1 MLIASWKQAMVRFP
15 RFHDEKGVAQMPSS
29 SDTSERWFHPLIAQP
44 QLTRR
49 RLVLLSSGL
58 VTLGAGLTIAGAQTP
73 ASPAP
78 FADQLTGDEDAV
90 LLLRE
95 AAAAMAALDSFR
107 FAIETVRGQSTI
119 FQGLSVETIE
129 GSVRRPLDFTA
140 TVSVNVPFGSLDVTA
155 VGLDGSAWVQDP
167 LTEGEWIALEG
178 GENIVALINPDTL
191 ILASVGL
198 VQEATIDGNE
208 RVDGVET
215 TVIAGVVNFF
225 ETAGQLGGDEVML
238 PTEMTAE
245 PLPVLLWIDAEK
257 RLLEIE
263 VLGPI
268 LTSESDDVIRLIR
281 FFDFN
286 EPIEIERPDI

>member
-1 MLIASWKQAMVRFP
+1 M
-15 RFHDEKGVAQMPSS
+15 SS
-29 SDTSERWFHPLIAQP
+29 SLESTERWFHPLIAQP
-44 QLTRR
+44 QPQLTRR
-49 RLVLLSSGL
+49 WLVLLSGGLAALGSSGS
-58 VTLGAGLTIAGAQTP
+58 TMAGAQTP
-73 ASPAP
+73 ATTP
-78 FADQLTGDEDAV
+78 FADQLSGDEDAV
-90 LLLRE
+90 SLLRE
-95 AAAAMAALDSFR
+95 VAATMAALDSFR
-107 FAIETVRGQSTI
+107 FEIETVRGQSAI
-119 FQGLSVETIE
+119 FQGLSVELIA
-129 GSVRRPLDFTA
+129 GAVRRPLDFTA
-140 TVSVNVPFGSLDVTA
+140 TVSVRLPFGSLDVTA

-198 VQEATIDGNE
+198 IQDATIDGAE

-225 ETAGQLGGDEVML
+225 ETAGKLGGDEVKL

-245 PLPVLLWIDAEK
+245 PLPVLLWIDADK

-268 LTSESDDVIRLIR
+268 LTSESDDVIRVIR

-286 EPIEIERPDI
+286 EPIEIEQPDH